1 MASRSA
7 LPGWTTTLQAHGL
20 WPEGLHQ
27 SCLNSCAPVSEVVEK
42 TVDTRSSCTR
52 TAAMA
57 QRFAR
62 SGRAATDAFM
72 VMPGPVRLGAQKQA
86 ISPGRWNAQS
96 SRAANGRAAWPL
108 DVGQLQTRYG
118 TGGSWPSV
126 SGASRPCNSLLR
138 IRHFVWR
145 PQEPIHPP
153 SHTHTR
159 ALSAGG
165 RAVGCAAD
173 PSAAEGAEGFAA
185 DAADA
190 EAFTAESIAGQEP
203 MTKSFS
209 NPSMTN
215 Q

>member
-7 LPGWTTTLQAHGL
+7 LPWWTTTLQAHGL

-27 SCLNSCAPVSEVVEK
+27 SCLK
-42 TVDTRSSCTR
+42 LWRRQWTRDR
-52 TAAMA
+52 TAHRMTAKA
-57 QRFAR
+57 QRFNR
-62 SGRAATDAFM
+62 SGRAVTADAFM
-72 VMPGPVRLGAQKQA
+72 VMPVPVRLGAQKQA

-118 TGGSWPSV
+118 KGGSWPSV
-126 SGASRPCNSLLR
+126 SGAPRPCNSLLR
-138 IRHFVWR
+138 IRHLVWR

-203 MTKSFS
+203 ITKSFS